1 MNNALITDEQRIVL
15 LSESTCAL
23 TTRRDAFAPLTGRC
37 ALACLRESPA
47 GYPRRASLAPL
58 KGRRAGFPMPGA

>member
-37 ALACLRESPA
+37 ARLSPGKALRAIP
-47 GYPRRASLAPL
+47 RASLAPL